1 MEEVL
6 ATMKNLMEKFDVLKE
21 DVDQLKQSNEVLHR
35 SRSRSRDD
43 PSPSRSRS
51 RSTRKAVEDRSLSR
65 SRSRP
70 TRKGRENKSHSRSP
84 VSRRHRSW
92 ADCMEDDENET
103 PDYEQEIRFED
114 EDSQGETKLV
124 EVSEKTKS
132 FLEESCRQSLPNSS
146 RIQTRSR
153 FGLPKVAATR
163 TPQLDPFMKTEVN
176 SATKSTDKELARI
189 QTFVLDSL
197 APLTSILEC
206 DNQGGSLSHEEVII
220 AVKTAVQL
228 IGNTNAQ
235 ISRLQREKVT
245 CNINKGLLP
254 LVKEED
260 NFKEAAPLLFGPDF
274 AKKSKEYIEQVKAMR
289 SSIVR
294 PERQQFFRS
303 GPPISRGGY
312 SQRSWRG
319 GSLNF
324 RKGGRDCPFYRKGY
338 QQNQNQAPPQNKGR
352 N

>member
-1 MEEVL
+1 M
-6 ATMKNLMEKFDVLKE
+6 
-21 DVDQLKQSNEVLHR
+21 
-35 SRSRSRDD
+35 
-43 PSPSRSRS
+43 
-51 RSTRKAVEDRSLSR
+51 
-65 SRSRP
+65 
-70 TRKGRENKSHSRSP
+70 
-84 VSRRHRSW
+84 
-92 ADCMEDDENET
+92 
-103 PDYEQEIRFED
+103 
-114 EDSQGETKLV
+114 

-189 QTFVLDSL
+189 QTIVPDSM

-235 ISRLQREKVT
+235 ISRLRREKVT

-338 QQNQNQAPPQNKGR
+338 QQNQSQAPPQNKGR